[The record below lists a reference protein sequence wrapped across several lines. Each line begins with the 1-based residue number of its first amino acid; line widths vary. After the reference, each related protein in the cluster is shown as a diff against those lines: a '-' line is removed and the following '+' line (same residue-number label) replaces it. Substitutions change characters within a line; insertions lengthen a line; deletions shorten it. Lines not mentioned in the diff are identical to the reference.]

1 MWGGEDEMP
10 PEMYEN
16 EQPIAGVENQFKEL
30 IMKLKRALYEA
41 IVAPD
46 GADDNDNIQDAKREQ
61 IYEEKLREVYKY
73 VLNNGSLPTFQPN
86 AVVVENENIDIP
98 DIVQQIKDVYL
109 AKNAE
114 CTNVAE
120 RAICNT
126 QYNRYL
132 EQSLITYPTNNIYSA
147 D

>member
-1 MWGGEDEMP
+1 MWGGVDEP
-10 PEMYEN
+10 QMYEN
-16 EQPIAGVENQFKEL
+16 EQPIAGVEDQFKEP

-46 GADDNDNIQDAKREQ
+46 GADDDYEIQDVKREE
-61 IYEEKLREVYKY
+61 IYEGKLREVYKY

-86 AVVVENENIDIP
+86 AVAVDNENIDIP
-98 DIVQQIKDVYL
+98 DIVKQIKSFYL

-132 EQSLITYPTNNIYSA
+132 EQSLITYPTNNIYST